1 MLGASSLKEQGMSTS
16 RPLLI
21 IDDDAHLR
29 ETLAEQLSVDGDL
42 LPAVAGT
49 LAEAE
54 ALLGDGETR
63 FDAILLDITMPDG
76 DGCDFCGKL
85 RKQGLRMPI
94 IMLTGSDGEVD
105 IVRGLDA
112 GANDYIAKGCARAF
126 RAVLFPPSSSP
137 VDSPRELAKV
147 VAEELRKSCGLFA
160 FVSVS
165 ENGNVL
171 LTTWF
176 VLSLFM
182 IPSFEHGALAQW
194 LAQPLVAVPMIL
206 MIANIF
212 SHVKLGLQ
220 VLIEDYVHD
229 EGLKFASM
237 TLLNFYVIA
246 SAVFGIF
253 VVAKLAFT
261 GVPA

>member
-1 MLGASSLKEQGMSTS
+1 MDS
-16 RPLLI
+16 RTNI
-21 IDDDAHLR
+21 GR
-29 ETLAEQLSVDGDL
+29 
-42 LPAVAGT
+42 
-49 LAEAE
+49 
-54 ALLGDGETR
+54 
-63 FDAILLDITMPDG
+63 
-76 DGCDFCGKL
+76 
-85 RKQGLRMPI
+85 
-94 IMLTGSDGEVD
+94 
-105 IVRGLDA
+105 VRGL
-112 GANDYIAKGCARAF
+112 GSAKHGGEHWLKQRLT
-126 RAVLFPPSSSP
+126 AV
-137 VDSPRELAKV
+137 
-147 VAEELRKSCGLFA
+147 
-160 FVSVS
+160 
-165 ENGNVL
+165 GNVL

-182 IPSFEHGALAQW
+182 IPSFEHSALAHW

>member
-1 MLGASSLKEQGMSTS
+1 MDS
-16 RPLLI
+16 RTNI
-21 IDDDAHLR
+21 GR
-29 ETLAEQLSVDGDL
+29 
-42 LPAVAGT
+42 
-49 LAEAE
+49 
-54 ALLGDGETR
+54 
-63 FDAILLDITMPDG
+63 
-76 DGCDFCGKL
+76 
-85 RKQGLRMPI
+85 
-94 IMLTGSDGEVD
+94 
-105 IVRGLDA
+105 VRGL
-112 GANDYIAKGCARAF
+112 GSAKHGGEHWLKQRLT
-126 RAVLFPPSSSP
+126 AV
-137 VDSPRELAKV
+137 
-147 VAEELRKSCGLFA
+147 
-160 FVSVS
+160 
-165 ENGNVL
+165 GNVL

-182 IPSFEHGALAQW
+182 IPSFEYGALAQW

-220 VLIEDYVHD
+220 ALIEDYVHD

-261 GVPA
+261 GAPA

>member
-1 MLGASSLKEQGMSTS
+1 MDS
-16 RPLLI
+16 RTNI
-21 IDDDAHLR
+21 GR
-29 ETLAEQLSVDGDL
+29 
-42 LPAVAGT
+42 
-49 LAEAE
+49 
-54 ALLGDGETR
+54 
-63 FDAILLDITMPDG
+63 
-76 DGCDFCGKL
+76 
-85 RKQGLRMPI
+85 
-94 IMLTGSDGEVD
+94 
-105 IVRGLDA
+105 VRGL
-112 GANDYIAKGCARAF
+112 GSAKHGGEHWLKQRLT
-126 RAVLFPPSSSP
+126 AV
-137 VDSPRELAKV
+137 
-147 VAEELRKSCGLFA
+147 
-160 FVSVS
+160 
-165 ENGNVL
+165 GNVL

-194 LAQPLVAVPMIL
+194 LAQPQVAVPMIL

-212 SHVKLGLQ
+212 SHARLGLQ

-261 GVPA
+261 GALA

>member
-1 MLGASSLKEQGMSTS
+1 MDS
-16 RPLLI
+16 RTNI
-21 IDDDAHLR
+21 GR
-29 ETLAEQLSVDGDL
+29 
-42 LPAVAGT
+42 
-49 LAEAE
+49 
-54 ALLGDGETR
+54 
-63 FDAILLDITMPDG
+63 
-76 DGCDFCGKL
+76 
-85 RKQGLRMPI
+85 
-94 IMLTGSDGEVD
+94 
-105 IVRGLDA
+105 VRGL
-112 GANDYIAKGCARAF
+112 GSAKHGGEHWLKQRLT
-126 RAVLFPPSSSP
+126 AV
-137 VDSPRELAKV
+137 
-147 VAEELRKSCGLFA
+147 
-160 FVSVS
+160 
-165 ENGNVL
+165 GNVL

-182 IPSFEHGALAQW
+182 IPSFEYGALAQW

-212 SHVKLGLQ
+212 SHVKLGLH

-261 GVPA
+261 GAPA

>member
-1 MLGASSLKEQGMSTS
+1 MDS
-16 RPLLI
+16 RTNI
-21 IDDDAHLR
+21 GR
-29 ETLAEQLSVDGDL
+29 
-42 LPAVAGT
+42 
-49 LAEAE
+49 
-54 ALLGDGETR
+54 
-63 FDAILLDITMPDG
+63 
-76 DGCDFCGKL
+76 
-85 RKQGLRMPI
+85 
-94 IMLTGSDGEVD
+94 
-105 IVRGLDA
+105 VRGL
-112 GANDYIAKGCARAF
+112 GSAKHGGEHWLKQRLT
-126 RAVLFPPSSSP
+126 AV
-137 VDSPRELAKV
+137 
-147 VAEELRKSCGLFA
+147 
-160 FVSVS
+160 
-165 ENGNVL
+165 GNVL

-246 SAVFGIF
+246 SAVFGFF

-261 GVPA
+261 GAPA